1 MNSALIFVSFIL
13 VLHDTQADLTLDRK
27 KLFETYGYSLH
38 STMIDLSGQ
47 NIEDI
52 WEYTFKRMQNVISLN
67 LSYNSLF
74 FELNQTESRNITI
87 FNGLSQL
94 KVLDLSH
101 NELDEM
107 VLDAYFFQNLGNLR
121 ELNLSNNRLGSLF
134 ENLFDSLTELRHLD
148 LSFNEI
154 HTIDQTH
161 FFHLKKLVSLDLSLN
176 LIEEISV
183 YFLQSNVKLKRLN
196 LSNNLLEVIDES
208 TFSMRS
214 SNLIE
219 LDLNNNQLISIKK
232 LAFTDLRKLKELD
245 LSYNKLESIDAIA
258 DLNDLEELNIQSN
271 DITND
276 FDSNVLANLS
286 KLKRICF
293 YDNPVKIENTKIN
306 GSNCTIVF
314 ATRC

>member
-1 MNSALIFVSFIL
+1 VDKTS
-13 VLHDTQADLTLDRK
+13 K
-27 KLFETYGYSLH
+27 
-38 STMIDLSGQ
+38 
-47 NIEDI
+47 
-52 WEYTFKRMQNVISLN
+52 QNVISLN

-121 ELNLSNNRLGSLF
+121 ELNLSNNRLESLF
-134 ENLFDSLTELRHLD
+134 ENVFDSLTELRHLD

-232 LAFTDLRKLKELD
+232 LAFTDLKKLKELD

-271 DITND
+271 DITNN